1 MSLNAVSTVHKT
13 TPNRFTVLTRG
24 TLADDTQHT
33 FNCLSIKAKCTW
45 QSKQSINDRMLK
57 MWSKVKRNW
66 VLLDKQADIWTLAFP
81 FYFFLSFWWLY
92 CFKPFVSV
100 DGRDVRCYYYNT
112 QITRVHPKKH
122 FTYKILKN
130 LDAHLLQWWGH
141 THTNAKLVYTLE
153 QVKTWKYMLQHMDK
167 YAFIRVHGPCK
178 YKHGNLHTR
187 AHIHILEHIDWR
199 NSWTLPLPPTQSIL
213 MHGMHGTNGHTHT

>member
-1 MSLNAVSTVHKT
+1 MSLTAVSMVHKT

-92 CFKPFVSV
+92 CFKPFSLFMDVMSDV
-100 DGRDVRCYYYNT
+100 ITTIHKSHVCIRKNISRIRFWKISMLICFNDGD
-112 QITRVHPKKH
+112 
-122 FTYKILKN
+122 
-130 LDAHLLQWWGH
+130 
-141 THTNAKLVYTLE
+141 THTQTQNWYT
-153 QVKTWKYMLQHMDK
+153 
-167 YAFIRVHGPCK
+167 P
-178 YKHGNLHTR
+178 
-187 AHIHILEHIDWR
+187 
-199 NSWTLPLPPTQSIL
+199 
-213 MHGMHGTNGHTHT
+213 